1 MGIDIKTS
9 IRTTPSFNLLWCSKF
24 QSIVVCQFGHKPSH
38 KAQHWYQFRGIP
50 PRASQANYTTPSNGW
65 NSHNWLIKSKAAH
78 HITSD
83 LTTWVLILNTT
94 GMMISSLVMTL
105 VFQFLI
111 RFLLLSPH
119 QQLVSPYVTYFVFH
133 PYKKKKKK
141 ILHLYLNFLR
151 QIMPL
156 LNSFFFVS
164 LWRTWTRCKT
174 HSRLE
179 QGQHLWMTW
188 AFPFLGFQSASL
200 CKHKVVPSRL
210 AQLT

>member
-1 MGIDIKTS
+1 MGIAIKTS
-9 IRTTPSFNLLWCSKF
+9 IRTTPSFNLLWC
-24 QSIVVCQFGHKPSH
+24 VNLVTNLATKPNTDT
-38 KAQHWYQFRGIP
+38 KFRGIP

-133 PYKKKKKK
+133 PCKIKNKKN
-141 ILHLYLNFLR
+141 L
-151 QIMPL
+151 
-156 LNSFFFVS
+156 VS
-164 LWRTWTRCKT
+164 ISQFCKT
-174 HSRLE
+174 NNASIKFFLFRFIVKDLNAVHNSLKAGARTTFMNDLSIP
-179 QGQHLWMTW
+179 
-188 AFPFLGFQSASL
+188 FPRFPI
-200 CKHKVVPSRL
+200 CKPM
-210 AQLT
+210 